1 MSTLADANTAMRERV
16 THLERRYGRKRV
28 YFVTG
33 IVALLVVLL
42 AIRAITSRQKPA
54 APPAPRSVAVARVIT
69 KDVPL
74 YLDEIGTC
82 TAAEMVQVQAQVSGQ
97 ILSRD
102 FEDGA
107 DVKKGDVLFRIDP
120 RPFAAALAS
129 AQADAA
135 LAHATFE
142 RQNELRSKAVVAGQD
157 YDVAMANAM
166 KADAAVAVAQVN
178 LDYCTIRSPID
189 GRTSI
194 RNVDVGNLVGP
205 SSPPLVMV
213 QRLDPIY
220 TDFTIAEP
228 DIPLV
233 RQHLNG
239 PTLQVLTKS
248 ENDKVPPRV
257 GELTFIDN
265 SVQPGAGTVR
275 ARATTENH
283 DRALWPAQFV
293 RVRLILETL
302 KNAMLVPA
310 NAVQI
315 GQNGPYVFVV
325 KGDST
330 LDLRQVKPGQRQ
342 DGDMTVIINGVKPGE
357 SVVTRGQLQLAP
369 GMKVAA
375 QEDKSSQSSTGGARD
390 NAAAQ

>member
-1 MSTLADANTAMRERV
+1 MTTMAAVNTAMKERV
-16 THLERRYGRKRV
+16 ALLERRYGRRKV
-28 YFVTG
+28 YTVAG
-33 IVALLVVLL
+33 IAGILLLL
-42 AIRAITSRQKPA
+42 AAVRTCSTRHKAA
-54 APPAPRSVAVARVIT
+54 APPPPRSVAVVKVIT

-82 TAAEMVQVQAQVSGQ
+82 TAAETVQVQAQVSGQ
-97 ILSRD
+97 IISRE

-120 RPFAAALAS
+120 RPFEAALSS

-135 LAHATFE
+135 LAHATLA
-142 RQNELRSKAVVAGQD
+142 RQTQLRSKAVVAGQD
-157 YDVAMANAM
+157 YDTAEANAM
-166 KADAAVAVAQVN
+166 KADAAVKAAQVN

-194 RNVDVGNLVGP
+194 RNVDIGNLVGP
-205 SSPPLVMV
+205 SSPPLVTV

-220 TDFTIAEP
+220 TDFTVAEP

-239 PTLQVLTKS
+239 APLQVLTEA
-248 ENDKVPPRV
+248 ENDKLPPRV

-265 SVQPGAGTVR
+265 AVQPGAGTVR

-283 DRALWPAQFV
+283 DHALWAAQFV
-293 RVRLILETL
+293 HVRLILETL
-302 KNAMLVPA
+302 KNAMLVPSS
-310 NAVQI
+310 AVQI

-325 KGDST
+325 KSDST

-342 DGDMTVIINGVKPGE
+342 EGEMTVITQGVAPGE

-375 QEDKSSQSSTGGARD
+375 QEDKISPAGGARE
-390 NAAAQ
+390 AATAQ

>member
-1 MSTLADANTAMRERV
+1 MSSVADVNTAMRERV

-28 YFVTG
+28 YLVSG
-33 IVALLVVLL
+33 IVVILVVLS
-42 AIRAITSRQKPA
+42 AIRVITSRQKA
-54 APPAPRSVAVARVIT
+54 APPPAPRSVTVSKVIT

-82 TAAEMVQVQAQVSGQ
+82 TAAETVQVQAQISGQ

-120 RPFAAALAS
+120 RPFDAALAS

-142 RQNELRSKAVVAGQD
+142 RQKELRTKAVVAGQD

-166 KADAAVAVAQVN
+166 KADAAVKSAQVN

-189 GRTSI
+189 GRTNI
-194 RNVDVGNLVGP
+194 RNVDVGNLVAP
-205 SSPPLVMV
+205 SSPPLVTV

-220 TDFTIAEP
+220 TDFTVAEP

-239 PTLQVLTKS
+239 APLQVLTEV
-248 ENDKVPPRV
+248 ENDNHPPRI

-265 SVQPGAGTVR
+265 AVQPGAGTVR

-283 DRALWPAQFV
+283 DHALWAAQFV
-293 RVRLILETL
+293 HVRLILETL
-302 KNAMLVPA
+302 KNAMLVPSS
-310 NAVQI
+310 AVQI

-325 KGDST
+325 KSDST

-342 DGDMTVIINGVKPGE
+342 EGEMTVITQGVTPGE

-375 QEDKSSQSSTGGARD
+375 QEDKISPAGGARE
-390 NAAAQ
+390 AATAQ

>member
-28 YFVTG
+28 YLVTG
-33 IVALLVVLL
+33 TVALLVALL
-42 AIRAITSRQKPA
+42 AIRVVSTRKKA
-54 APPAPRSVAVARVIT
+54 APPPAPRSVAVAKVIT

-82 TAAEMVQVQAQVSGQ
+82 TAAETVQVQAQISGQ
-97 ILSRD
+97 IISRD

-107 DVKKGDVLFRIDP
+107 DVKKGDVLFQIDP
-120 RPFAAALAS
+120 RSFQAALAS

-135 LAHATFE
+135 LAHANLA
-142 RQNELRSKAVVAGQD
+142 RQTELRSKAVVAGQD
-157 YDVAMANAM
+157 YDTAMANAM
-166 KADAAVAVAQVN
+166 KADAAVKSAQVN

-189 GRTSI
+189 GRTSL
-194 RNVDVGNLVGP
+194 RNIDVGNLVGP

-239 PTLQVLTKS
+239 PPLQVLTES
-248 ENDKVPPRV
+248 EDDKIPPRT
-257 GELTFIDN
+257 GQLTFIDN
-265 SVQPGAGTVR
+265 TVQPGAGTVR
-275 ARATTENH
+275 ARATTENA

-302 KNAMLVPA
+302 KNAMLVPSS
-310 NAVQI
+310 AVQI

-325 KGDST
+325 KADST

-342 DGDMTVIINGVKPGE
+342 DDDMTVIVNGVKPGE
-357 SVVTRGQLQLAP
+357 TVITRGQLQLAP
-369 GMKVAA
+369 GMKVAV
-375 QEDKSSQSSTGGARD
+375 QEDKQQSTAGTRAATSSH
-390 NAAAQ
+390 

>member
-1 MSTLADANTAMRERV
+1 MSTLADVNTAMRERV
-16 THLERRYGRKRV
+16 THLERRYGRRRV
-28 YFVTG
+28 HLAAGAVALVIVLLTIRFVT
-33 IVALLVVLL
+33 
-42 AIRAITSRQKPA
+42 SRHKPA
-54 APPAPRSVAVARVIT
+54 PPPAPRSVAVAKVIT

-74 YLDEIGTC
+74 YLDEIGTS
-82 TAAEMVQVQAQVSGQ
+82 TAAETVQVQAQVSGQ
-97 ILSRD
+97 IISRE

-120 RPFAAALAS
+120 RPFEAALAS

-135 LAHATFE
+135 LAHATFA
-142 RQNELRSKAVVAGQD
+142 RQTELRSKAVVAGQD
-157 YDVAMANAM
+157 YDTAQANAM
-166 KADAAVAVAQVN
+166 KADAAVKAAQVN

-189 GRTSI
+189 GRTSL
-194 RNVDVGNLVGP
+194 RNIDVGNLVGP

-239 PTLQVLTKS
+239 TPLRVLTEA
-248 ENDKVPPRV
+248 ENDKLPPRI

-265 SVQPGAGTVR
+265 AVQPGAGTVR
-275 ARATTENH
+275 ARATSENH
-283 DRALWPAQFV
+283 DRALWASQFV
-293 RVRLILETL
+293 RVRLILQTL
-302 KNAMLVPA
+302 KNAVLVPSS
-310 NAVQI
+310 AVQI

-325 KGDST
+325 KADST
-330 LDLRQVKPGQRQ
+330 LDLRQVKPGQKQ
-342 DGDMTVIINGVKPGE
+342 DGDMQVIVSGVKPGE

-375 QEDKSSQSSTGGARD
+375 QEDKTSVGGGARD
-390 NAAAQ
+390 TAATQE

>member
-1 MSTLADANTAMRERV
+1 MSTLADVNTAMRERV

-28 YFVTG
+28 YLITG
-33 IVALLVVLL
+33 AAVLL
-42 AIRAITSRQKPA
+42 IVLLGIRAITSRHKPA
-54 APPAPRSVAVARVIT
+54 PPPAPRAVAVAKVIT

-74 YLDEIGTC
+74 YQDEIGTC
-82 TAAEMVQVQAQVSGQ
+82 TAAETVQVQAQINGQ
-97 ILSRD
+97 IISRN

-107 DVKKGDVLFRIDP
+107 DVQKGDVLFRIDP
-120 RPFAAALAS
+120 RPFEAALAS

-135 LAHATFE
+135 LAHATLA
-142 RQNELRSKAVVAGQD
+142 RQTELRSKAVVAGQD
-157 YDVAMANAM
+157 YDTAMANAM
-166 KADAAVAVAQVN
+166 KADAAVKSAQVN

-220 TDFTIAEP
+220 TDFIIAEP
-228 DIPLV
+228 DLPLV
-233 RQHLNG
+233 RQHLKG
-239 PTLQVLTKS
+239 APLQVLTS
-248 ENDKVPPRV
+248 TENDKLPPRV

-265 SVQPGAGTVR
+265 AVQPGAGTVR

-283 DRALWPAQFV
+283 DRALWAGQFV
-293 RVRLILETL
+293 RVRLILQTL
-302 KNAMLVPA
+302 KNAVLVPSS
-310 NAVQI
+310 AVQI

-325 KGDST
+325 KSDST
-330 LDLRQVKPGQRQ
+330 LDLRQVKPGQKQ
-342 DGDMTVIINGVKPGE
+342 EGDTTVITEGVKPAE
-357 SVVTRGQLQLAP
+357 VVVTRGQLQLAP

-375 QEDKSSQSSTGGARD
+375 QEDKTAATGGARD
-390 NAAAQ
+390 AATVE

>member
-1 MSTLADANTAMRERV
+1 MSTLADANTAMREQV
-16 THLERRYGRKRV
+16 THLERRFGRRRI
-28 YFVTG
+28 Y
-33 IVALLVVLL
+33 IVAGAAGVLL
-42 AIRAITSRQKPA
+42 LLFALRTCATRQKA
-54 APPAPRSVAVARVIT
+54 APPPAPRPVAVAKVIT

-82 TAAEMVQVQAQVSGQ
+82 TAAETVQVQAQVSGQ
-97 ILSRD
+97 IISRE

-120 RPFAAALAS
+120 RPYEAALAS

-135 LAHATFE
+135 LAHATLQ
-142 RQNELRSKAVVAGQD
+142 RQTELRSKQVVAGQD
-157 YDVAMANAM
+157 YDVAQANAM
-166 KADAAVAVAQVN
+166 KADAAVKAAQVN

-189 GRTSI
+189 GRTNI
-194 RNVDVGNLVGP
+194 RSVDVGNLVGP
-205 SSPPLVMV
+205 SSPALVTV

-239 PTLQVLTKS
+239 PPLQVLTES
-248 ENDKVPPRV
+248 EGEKIPPRQ
-257 GELTFIDN
+257 GQLTFIDN
-265 SVQPGAGTVR
+265 AVQPGAGVIK
-275 ARATTENH
+275 ARATMDNH
-283 DRALWPAQFV
+283 DRAFWPFQFV

-302 KNAMLVPA
+302 KNAMLVPSS
-310 NAVQI
+310 AVQI
-315 GQNGPYVFVV
+315 GQNGPYTFVV
-325 KGDST
+325 KSDST

-342 DGDMTVIINGVKPGE
+342 DGDMTVIIDGVKPGE

-375 QEDKSSQSSTGGARD
+375 QEDKFSRSPTGGAQE
-390 NAAAQ
+390 AAFVR

>member
-1 MSTLADANTAMRERV
+1 MSTLADVNTAMRGRV

-28 YFVTG
+28 YLVTG
-33 IVALLVVLL
+33 AIVLL
-42 AIRAITSRQKPA
+42 IVLLGIRAITSRHKPA
-54 APPAPRSVAVARVIT
+54 PPPAPRAVAVAKVIT

-74 YLDEIGTC
+74 YQDEIGTC
-82 TAAEMVQVQAQVSGQ
+82 TAAETVQVQAQISGQ
-97 ILSRD
+97 IISRN

-107 DVKKGDVLFRIDP
+107 DVQKGDVLFRIDP
-120 RPFAAALAS
+120 RPFEAALAS

-135 LAHATFE
+135 LAHATLA
-142 RQNELRSKAVVAGQD
+142 RQTELRSKAVVAGQD
-157 YDVAMANAM
+157 YDTAMANAM
-166 KADAAVAVAQVN
+166 KADAAVKSAQVN

-220 TDFTIAEP
+220 TDFIIAEP
-228 DIPLV
+228 DLPLV

-239 PTLQVLTKS
+239 APLQVLTS
-248 ENDKVPPRV
+248 TENDKLPPRV

-265 SVQPGAGTVR
+265 AVQPGAGTVR

-283 DRALWPAQFV
+283 DRALWAGQFV
-293 RVRLILETL
+293 RVRLILQTL
-302 KNAMLVPA
+302 KNAVLVPSS
-310 NAVQI
+310 AVQI

-325 KGDST
+325 KSDST
-330 LDLRQVKPGQRQ
+330 LDLRQVKPGQKQ
-342 DGDMTVIINGVKPGE
+342 EGDTTVITEGVKPAE
-357 SVVTRGQLQLAP
+357 VVVTRGQLQLAP

-375 QEDKSSQSSTGGARD
+375 QEDKTAATGGARD
-390 NAAAQ
+390 GATVQ

>member
-1 MSTLADANTAMRERV
+1 MSTLADVNTAMRERV

-28 YFVTG
+28 YLVTG
-33 IVALLVVLL
+33 FVALLVVLL
-42 AIRAITSRQKPA
+42 AIRAITSRQKATP
-54 APPAPRSVAVARVIT
+54 PPAPRAVAVAKVIT

-82 TAAEMVQVQAQVSGQ
+82 TAAEMVQLQAQVSGQ
-97 ILSRD
+97 IISRD

-129 AQADAA
+129 AQADSA
-135 LAHATFE
+135 LAHATFG
-142 RQNELRSKAVVAGQD
+142 RQKELRSKAVVAGQD

-233 RQHLNG
+233 RQYLNG
-239 PTLQVLTKS
+239 PPLQVLTEG

-265 SVQPGAGTVR
+265 TVQPGAGTVR

-302 KNAMLVPA
+302 KNAMLVPG

-315 GQNGPYVFVV
+315 GQNGPYIFVV
-325 KGDST
+325 KADST

-342 DGDMTVIINGVKPGE
+342 DGDTTVIINGVKPGE
-357 SVVTRGQLQLAP
+357 IVVTRGQLQLAP

-390 NAAAQ
+390 NAAVQ

>member
-28 YFVTG
+28 YLLSGT
-33 IVALLVVLL
+33 VALLILL
-42 AIRAITSRQKPA
+42 LLIRAITSRQKASP
-54 APPAPRSVAVARVIT
+54 PPAPRSVAVAKVIS

-82 TAAEMVQVQAQVSGQ
+82 TAAETVQVQAQVAGQ
-97 ILSRD
+97 IISRE

-120 RPFAAALAS
+120 RSFQAALSS

-135 LAHATFE
+135 LAHATLQ
-142 RQNELRSKAVVAGQD
+142 RQTELRSKQVVAGQD
-157 YDVAMANAM
+157 YDVATANAM
-166 KADAAVAVAQVN
+166 KADAGVAAAQIN

-189 GRTSI
+189 GRTGI

-220 TDFTIAEP
+220 TDFTVAEP

-239 PTLQVLTKS
+239 PPLQVLTEN
-248 ENDKVPPRV
+248 ENDKIPPRR

-265 SVQPGAGTVR
+265 AVQPGVGTVK
-275 ARATTENH
+275 ARATTENR

-302 KNAMLVPA
+302 KNAMLVPS

-315 GQNGPYVFVV
+315 GQNGPYAFVV
-325 KGDST
+325 KPDST
-330 LDLRQVKPGQRQ
+330 LELRQLKPGQRQ
-342 DGDMTVIINGVKPGE
+342 DGDTTVIVNGLKPGE

-375 QEDKSSQSSTGGARD
+375 QEDKPESAAGAQ